1 MPVGIVKAY
10 NPLPGPDAESLRCAM
25 NLELEGAA
33 AAFELIGDADPGIKN
48 IIGNILYLG
57 MPARAEKILSA
68 LENGTPDPHKKGQS
82 SDDRPL

>member
-1 MPVGIVKAY
+1 
-10 NPLPGPDAESLRCAM
+10 M

-57 MPARAEKILSA
+57 MARAGG
-68 LENGTPDPHKKGQS
+68 ENS
-82 SDDRPL
+82 FRS